1 MEDQSPENGKEGKR
15 EEKYIAQERQ
25 GKTKRRRRKE
35 EGEEG
40 KQLCIRR
47 SYSARQSAEKCM
59 GFFKIILKR

>member
-35 EGEEG
+35 KKGNSCASG
-40 KQLCIRR
+40 
-47 SYSARQSAEKCM
+47 
-59 GFFKIILKR
+59 GVT